1 MDVFWVRVLNVTY
14 MSLLLCKF
22 DRIGVLFVGVFDSF
36 GPQILKCIGMYLNG
50 DSVQQKEPR

>member
-1 MDVFWVRVLNVTY
+1 MDVFWVRGLNVTY

-50 DSVQQKEPR
+50 DSVQ